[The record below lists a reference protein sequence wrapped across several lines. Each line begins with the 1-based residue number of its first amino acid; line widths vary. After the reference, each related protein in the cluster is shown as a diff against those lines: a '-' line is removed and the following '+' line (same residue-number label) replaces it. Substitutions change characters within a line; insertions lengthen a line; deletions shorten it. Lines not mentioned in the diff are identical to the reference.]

1 MKGSIGRRV
10 VRGGRLGPPED
21 HYKEYLFCYFRGG
34 LAWEGVSDLAPWA
47 IAKCCPVMVLASVLL
62 VVATV
67 LGMVAGCGTDP
78 TNSAAS
84 AGGQAATQGAS
95 DHGAGDPPM
104 WPAYRGPYPIQVVC
118 TTGMV
123 ADLARNVG
131 GAHVAV
137 RALMGEGV
145 DPHLYK
151 ASPADVRE
159 LHRADIIF
167 YSGLHLEGKLAELLE
182 RMRQRKP
189 TVAVAER
196 IAPEKLLTD
205 EHGARD
211 PHVWFDV
218 SLWSEAAAAVGEA
231 LAALDPPHAADYQ
244 AQQRVYQAR
253 LAQLHEEVRQR
264 LATIP
269 AQRRVLVTA
278 HDAFRY
284 FGRAYGIEVRAI
296 QGIST
301 DSEASVRQVA
311 ELVDFLTTRQVK
323 AVFVETSVSDQNIK
337 ALLEGCQARGHKV
350 VIGGALF
357 SDAMG
362 KAGTPEGTYEGMI
375 RHNVQTIVAALE

>member
-1 MKGSIGRRV
+1 MH
-10 VRGGRLGPPED
+10 L
-21 HYKEYLFCYFRGG
+21 
-34 LAWEGVSDLAPWA
+34 
-47 IAKCCPVMVLASVLL
+47 VLATLWL
-62 VVATV
+62 AA
-67 LGMVAGCGTDP
+67 AGCGIHP
-78 TNSAAS
+78 ANVPA
-84 AGGQAATQGAS
+84 AS
-95 DHGAGDPPM
+95 DHGTKTPGATSRQASDPLA
-104 WPAYRGPYPIQVVC
+104 WPAYAGPYPIQVVC

-131 GAHVAV
+131 GRHVAV
-137 RALMGEGV
+137 HALMGEGV

-159 LHRADIIF
+159 LNRADIIF

-182 RMRQRKP
+182 RMSRRKP

-218 SLWSEAAAAVGEA
+218 SLWSEAAVAVGEA
-231 LAALDPPHAADYQ
+231 LAALDPPHAAEYQ
-244 AQQRVYQAR
+244 AQLAAYQAH

-269 AQRRVLVTA
+269 ASRRVLVTA

-311 ELVDFLTTRQVK
+311 ELVEFLTTRQIK
-323 AVFVETSVSDQNIK
+323 AVFVETSVSDQNIR
-337 ALLEGCQARGHKV
+337 ALLEGCEARGHRV
-350 VIGGALF
+350 VIGGSLF

-362 KAGTPEGTYEGMI
+362 KESTPEGTYEGMI
-375 RHNVQTIVAALE
+375 RHNVETIVAALQ

>member
-1 MKGSIGRRV
+1 
-10 VRGGRLGPPED
+10 
-21 HYKEYLFCYFRGG
+21 LFAKW
-34 LAWEGVSDLAPWA
+34 LLVNDLAF
-47 IAKCCPVMVLASVLL
+47 IASMLLAALL
-62 VVATV
+62 A
-67 LGMVAGCGTDP
+67 AGCGADP
-78 TNSAAS
+78 AHSPANAGGGQTAQDESAAEER
-84 AGGQAATQGAS
+84 G
-95 DHGAGDPPM
+95 
-104 WPAYRGPYPIQVVC
+104 WPARPTALRSYPIQVVC

-123 ADLARNVG
+123 ADLAKHVG
-131 GAHVAV
+131 GQHVAV

-182 RMRQRKP
+182 RMSRRKP

-196 IAPEKLLTD
+196 IAPEKLLVD

-218 SLWSEAAAAVGEA
+218 SLWSEAASAVGEA

-244 AQQRVYQAR
+244 AQQRAYQAR
-253 LAQLHEEVRQR
+253 LAALHEEVRQR
-264 LATIP
+264 LAQIP
-269 AQRRVLVTA
+269 AERRVLVTA

-284 FGRAYGIEVRAI
+284 FGRAYEIEVRAI

-301 DSEASVRQVA
+301 DSEASVRQVS
-311 ELVDFLTTRQVK
+311 ELVDFLTRRRIK
-323 AVFVETSVSDQNIK
+323 AVFVETSVSDQNIR
-337 ALLEGCQARGHKV
+337 ALLEGCRARGHEV
-350 VIGGALF
+350 VIGGSLF

-362 KAGTPEGTYEGMI
+362 KEGTPEGTYEGMI
-375 RHNVQTIVAALE
+375 RHNVETIVAALQ